1 MYKGSIIMK
10 NKTGKAITV
19 LIMCI
24 VLCTCAYTLSG
35 CGDDFDYDY
44 PYGNGN
50 VKICA
55 EHTGFGTCSVC
66 GIDYYDALTGYIKN
80 NGEYIDGNYVLG
92 TKVENVILLII
103 YDYSDN
109 GVTIGNT
116 TANSDAEAST
126 LLIMDNVST
135 SYLWGLTLKTGYSEY
150 KMAGYLTASSFTD
163 NTAMLSPS
171 SSTFPSSVSTDA
183 KKLAAISMRMNVIG
197 LSTILELS
205 ETNVT
210 VADFGFISF

>member
-1 MYKGSIIMK
+1 MK
-10 NKTGKAITV
+10 NRIGKVIAILIVCVV
-19 LIMCI
+19 LGVSMAMFSAC
-24 VLCTCAYTLSG
+24 G
-35 CGDDFDYDY
+35 GDD
-44 PYGNGN
+44 PYNNGN

-55 EHTGFGTCSVC
+55 KHTGFGTCSVC
-66 GIDYYDALTGYIKN
+66 GIDYYGTLTRYIQN

-103 YDYSDN
+103 YNYSDN

-135 SYLWGLTLKTGYSEY
+135 SYLWGLTLKTGYGEY
-150 KMAGYLTASSFTD
+150 TMGGYLTASSFTD

-197 LSTILELS
+197 LSTVLELS

>member
-1 MYKGSIIMK
+1 MK
-10 NKTGKAITV
+10 NKTGKAITM

-24 VLCTCAYTLSG
+24 VLCTCAYILSG

-116 TANSDAEAST
+116 TANSDAEACGQPREK
-126 LLIMDNVST
+126 VSP
-135 SYLWGLTLKTGYSEY
+135 GK
-150 KMAGYLTASSFTD
+150 KARQR
-163 NTAMLSPS
+163 N
-171 SSTFPSSVSTDA
+171 FPGRSGFENPRAVFEPRVHNGRQHRTTPITVFE
-183 KKLAAISMRMNVIG
+183 KKR
-197 LSTILELS
+197 
-205 ETNVT
+205 
-210 VADFGFISF
+210 